1 MASSVAPYTFKF
13 PIDHWGPPQEVFGV
27 LEDGYACLYSKVD
40 GELVPIFD
48 PPKPKHPNPDNV
60 DRIYAELLKLI
71 NVELP
76 RYRHNRVMF
85 KGEPQSGKSLIQ
97 FILLWQS
104 CFVDEKGT
112 VHLLMERIGS
122 LLQNINRD
130 YIELCSIVKN
140 ICTRLDIE
148 DYENYI
154 FDYVAFPKYAKRET
168 EADSIHTVHVAMAT
182 AAQLRRVKG
191 LARENR
197 MSLVFDE
204 ADIFV
209 KRPGGKVMN
218 LIRDIC
224 LDAECRYE
232 FTATPFSNF
241 NEADQVYDLVVTIPP
256 KQEYRGYKSDKI
268 KYNIVSQ
275 EQLDS
280 MDEIVQ
286 NCLQKDTG
294 EFRNMI
300 LVNVETTIEGQHKIA
315 ENIRREHGA
324 YVVVHELNSGS
335 HGVKRSV
342 DRIMNEYANSEDQR
356 PVIIISNM
364 MAGRAITF
372 RTSRDNP
379 KQCSLSSMVYSPADK
394 ATQSTLMQAQ
404 RIYGNYDD
412 SYPVIDMYCT
422 SDVKDAI
429 TNSFLNN
436 EAITYSVVPGKESR
450 TCIEKAPV
458 KYIPGRKFS
467 DTDDSKVKRLEK
479 REFPNPNSVIRFVTN
494 KFSRYTGKFRD
505 YVITSDGLV
514 NVPTSGTSIRQDIK
528 DHIGISAEEHL
539 HVAYDDKRYQ
549 ELFNISRRIDVPNYK
564 KVKYTAGD
572 GNAIDNTVPV
582 IKWRDGYEDV
592 DNWNDPDIIYVFQT
606 TKGTWKFWLPGQM
619 NTFRKIEH

>member
-1 MASSVAPYTFKF
+1 MAYTFKF
-13 PIDHWGPPQEVFGV
+13 PIDHWGPVQEVFGV
-27 LEDGYACLYSKVD
+27 LEDGYACLYTKD
-40 GELVPIFD
+40 GPLVV
-48 PPKPKHPNPDNV
+48 PPKPKRPNQDNV

-130 YIELCSIVKN
+130 YIELCTIVKN
-140 ICTRLDIE
+140 ICARLDID

-168 EADSIHTVHVAMAT
+168 EADSIYTVHVAMAT

-197 MSLVFDE
+197 VSLVFDE

-256 KQEYRGYKSDKI
+256 KKEYRGYRSTKI

-280 MDEIVQ
+280 LDEIVE

-294 EFRNMI
+294 AYRNMI
-300 LVNVETTIEGQHKIA
+300 LLNVETSIEGQHKIA
-315 ENIRREHGA
+315 ENIRLKLGA
-324 YVVVHELNSGS
+324 HVVVHELNSS
-335 HGVKRSV
+335 HSVKRSV
-342 DRIMNEYANSEDQR
+342 DRIMNDYANSEDQR

-379 KQCSLSSMVYSPADK
+379 KQCCLSSMVYSPADK
-394 ATQSTLMQAQ
+394 ATQATLMQAQ
-404 RIYGNYDD
+404 RIYGNYDE

-422 SDVKDAI
+422 LEVKEAI
-429 TNSFLNN
+429 TNSFLNTD
-436 EAITYSVVPGKESR
+436 AITYSVVPGKESR
-450 TCIEKAPV
+450 TCIEKAPIA
-458 KYIPGRKFS
+458 YIPGRKFS
-467 DTDDSKVKRLEK
+467 DTDDSRSTKVENM
-479 REFPNPNSVIRFVTN
+479 EFPTCNSVIRFVTN
-494 KFSRYTGKFRD
+494 KFSKYGGKFED
-505 YVITSDGLV
+505 FVITSEKPVL
-514 NVPTSGTSIRQDIK
+514 VPTTGASVKKDIK
-528 DHIGISAEEHL
+528 EYFGINKEHL
-539 HVAYDDKRYQ
+539 HVAYDDKRYS
-549 ELFNISRRIDVPNYK
+549 ELFNIRRRKLVDNYQV
-564 KVKYTAGD
+564 VKYTAGNGD
-572 GNAIDNTVPV
+572 AIGSAVPV
-582 IKWRDGYEDV
+582 IRWKDGYEDV
-592 DNWNDPDIIYVFQT
+592 KNWNDPDVIYVFQT
-606 TKGTWKFWLPGQM
+606 TKGGWKFWLEGQM
-619 NTFRKIEH
+619 NMFRNIEH